1 MKAQAQSDPI
11 LAEHFQKIEAKSKA
25 TGRQVRG
32 TYVSH
37 RIQNELVDIIGQFL
51 EQRVLDRVKS
61 CWFFSILADECRDSS
76 GKEMMALFFRYVWKD
91 PVTGL
96 YTVEEDFVQFLH
108 CPKVTGEGLFQVL
121 MDYTTAKGIPMQN
134 GRAQGYDGGGNMAGK
149 NNGLRARVEAAY
161 PKMPYQWCRPLS

>member
-1 MKAQAQSDPI
+1 LI
-11 LAEHFQKIEAKSKA
+11 LFDSFLKREYWIESKVV
-25 TGRQVRG
+25 G
-32 TYVSH
+32 
-37 RIQNELVDIIGQFL
+37 
-51 EQRVLDRVKS
+51 
-61 CWFFSILADECRDSS
+61 FFSILADECRDSS

-134 GRAQGYDGGGNMAGK
+134 
-149 NNGLRARVEAAY
+149 
-161 PKMPYQWCRPLS
+161 